1 MSLTRDLKTM
11 LKTALLAATITL
23 STTAAFAQAAPMDMS
38 WAIQSQM
45 RNQMIGD
52 QMAHATA
59 MAYYNYM
66 LRLRAMGY
74 TGPSLPTGVTTQSLE
89 NSINAANQATQGYIA
104 ASQVN
109 SARTSNAIGD
119 YDMRAV
125 RGCYYAQDYYG
136 RLGYVCP

>member
-1 MSLTRDLKTM
+1 M
-11 LKTALLAATITL
+11 LKTALLAATISL
-23 STTAAFAQAAPMDMS
+23 STTAAFAQAAPMNMS
-38 WAIQSQM
+38 WAIQLQM

-52 QMAHATA
+52 QMARATA
-59 MAYYNYM
+59 TAYYNYM

-74 TGPSLPTGVTTQSLE
+74 TGPSLSTGVTTQSLE
-89 NSINAANQATQGYIA
+89 NSINAANQATQNYIA

-109 SARTSNAIGD
+109 SARTSNAVGD

>member
-1 MSLTRDLKTM
+1 
-11 LKTALLAATITL
+11 
-23 STTAAFAQAAPMDMS
+23 MDMS

-45 RNQMIGD
+45 RNQMMGD

-74 TGPSLPTGVTTQSLE
+74 TGPSLATGVTTQSLE
-89 NSINAANQATQGYIA
+89 NSINAANAATQGYIQ

-109 SARTSNAIGD
+109 SARTSNAVGD

>member
-1 MSLTRDLKTM
+1 M
-11 LKTALLAATITL
+11 LKTALFAAAISL
-23 STTAAFAQAAPMDMS
+23 SATAALAQAAPMDMS

-45 RNQMIGD
+45 RNQMMGD

-66 LRLRAMGY
+66 LRLRSMGY
-74 TGPSLPTGVTTQSLE
+74 TGPSLATGITAQSLE
-89 NSINAANQATQGYIA
+89 NSINAANAATQGYIA
-104 ASQVN
+104 GSQVN
-109 SARTSNAIGD
+109 SARTSAAVGD

-136 RLGYVCP
+136 RVGYVCP